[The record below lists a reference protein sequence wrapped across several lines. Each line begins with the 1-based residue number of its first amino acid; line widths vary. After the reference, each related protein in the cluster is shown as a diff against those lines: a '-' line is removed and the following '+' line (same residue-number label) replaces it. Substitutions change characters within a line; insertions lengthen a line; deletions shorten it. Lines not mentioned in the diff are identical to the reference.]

1 MASTA
6 AINFQRGSVHLPNP
20 QRISACAGQQYPE
33 TIHSQ
38 KRAEHDSQRL
48 FIIHDKDQ
56 SSSLH
61 LVGTSLKS
69 RGVSGYRLL
78 YPQFIDDR
86 KVIIES
92 LPQLSSRRGGD
103 PPQSCCGLLP
113 ALGFVKKR
121 VVVASALHRYF
132 FPPWQ
137 SLYVPLQPYGIFD
150 SNY

>member
-1 MASTA
+1 
-6 AINFQRGSVHLPNP
+6 
-20 QRISACAGQQYPE
+20 
-33 TIHSQ
+33 
-38 KRAEHDSQRL
+38 
-48 FIIHDKDQ
+48 
-56 SSSLH
+56 
-61 LVGTSLKS
+61 
-69 RGVSGYRLL
+69 VSGYRLL

-132 FPPWQ
+132 FPLGKACMFPY
-137 SLYVPLQPYGIFD
+137 SLMAFLIPTTEAKSLVSAGQAYFADNEVFIFAR
-150 SNY
+150 SCEKN